1 MYGQRFKYFGA
12 RGPGGTLGLSVA
24 LGSLGCFL
32 CRVRSEACA
41 GTSAVL
47 PYHQKTVG
55 GQAGGVVGSAH
66 ASQCQS
72 LSRTLW
78 RHVHTTQPLGPRRG
92 WARPSPSASHTH
104 SHRTNWSL
112 LLLALQSGVSATV
125 TRRSTRAAPSP
136 RHRSRAAPPAA
147 GSARGHLLPRGQAT
161 HSPGQYRESLQR

>member
-1 MYGQRFKYFGA
+1 MYGQRFNYFGA

-72 LSRTLW
+72 LVTHTLAARAHHAAPW
-78 RHVHTTQPLGPRRG
+78 PKERLGQAFTFRLTHTQSQNKLE
-92 WARPSPSASHTH
+92 
-104 SHRTNWSL
+104 SL
-112 LLLALQSGVSATV
+112 IACFAEWGIGNGYSTKHESSTITTTPEQSSTTCCRECQGSSSSK
-125 TRRSTRAAPSP
+125 RSGNTFTRAI
-136 RHRSRAAPPAA
+136 
-147 GSARGHLLPRGQAT
+147 
-161 HSPGQYRESLQR
+161 